1 MASSGPTTA
10 RAFTEALQ
18 RAAVPMHNVS
28 LSVRYYLLERPP
40 EPVGRGAQ
48 PDFAHS
54 HDPYDTPVRH
64 FKKTLCIEID
74 ATARNLVASVVVA
87 VMAIR
92 LSDRG
97 RPAFS
102 VCLRPR
108 VDGSTDGLTLALAIR
123 AALRTE
129 CIWVGGH
136 HGSTSPIDVTSIV
149 RAYLDP
155 NAEVATMAEGHVS
168 LAVPADDD
176 LLSYLLLRSLT
187 QSDLQHLHD
196 VFEALVDSDFRDLL
210 PYRDEL
216 AIACSQFD
224 QDANRTILDA
234 WLNGKPLSGPEP
246 RLVYVTSV
254 FKGDPF
260 FAGFLRNIAAA
271 ALEAN
276 AEVVIVNP
284 NSPHDEE
291 KTFHAFVDQY
301 KWIELRFRYV
311 ALASDPGLYN
321 CWRKGVE
328 LTAAPWIS
336 NANIDDRRSPLHGL
350 CLLRLLEDQPHLSGA
365 ATAIRATTR
374 RNASWYAYGADA
386 YWFEREPSSEIGF
399 DSLYLETA
407 PGTFKSRNILHCMPV
422 WSRELHR
429 RHGYFDEET
438 YGTSAD
444 WAFWLECTL
453 KGERFGFTPNV
464 LAMYLI
470 NEASHNRVND
480 KDGSK
485 ELRIIADY
493 LGGTQAAIVK
503 Q

>member
-1 MASSGPTTA
+1 MQYFRYCITVCAPDGALADAIAGSTLDKERIVIVRERSVPTFDRAIGISRDLFPNAMVTLLASPGCLDTPLDHDQSAVSERSHRDVIRVLSGRFGQELPDAQPCGWTFATALSPRLTSAMASSGPTTA

-168 LAVPADDD
+168 LAVP
-176 LLSYLLLRSLT
+176 
-187 QSDLQHLHD
+187 
-196 VFEALVDSDFRDLL
+196 
-210 PYRDEL
+210 
-216 AIACSQFD
+216 
-224 QDANRTILDA
+224 
-234 WLNGKPLSGPEP
+234 
-246 RLVYVTSV
+246 
-254 FKGDPF
+254 GD
-260 FAGFLRNIAAA
+260 
-271 ALEAN
+271 
-276 AEVVIVNP
+276 
-284 NSPHDEE
+284 
-291 KTFHAFVDQY
+291 
-301 KWIELRFRYV
+301 
-311 ALASDPGLYN
+311 
-321 CWRKGVE
+321 
-328 LTAAPWIS
+328 
-336 NANIDDRRSPLHGL
+336 
-350 CLLRLLEDQPHLSGA
+350 A
-365 ATAIRATTR
+365 ATA
-374 RNASWYAYGADA
+374 
-386 YWFEREPSSEIGF
+386 EPSPGSMLWSSKRHIGRPWM
-399 DSLYLETA
+399 S
-407 PGTFKSRNILHCMPV
+407 P
-422 WSRELHR
+422 
-429 RHGYFDEET
+429 
-438 YGTSAD
+438 
-444 WAFWLECTL
+444 
-453 KGERFGFTPNV
+453 
-464 LAMYLI
+464 
-470 NEASHNRVND
+470 
-480 KDGSK
+480 
-485 ELRIIADY
+485 
-493 LGGTQAAIVK
+493 
-503 Q
+503 